1 MEFFTSTTINIM
13 VRSFKPGFR
22 FRMGKYLSWS
32 PILVPWIHPDGCR
45 PRRPITKRPTSNAL
59 TSVTS
64 GKLSLPKA
72 LLSPSLFNSN
82 VMSNWSN
89 SQKPWRVFH
98 KKKVRIAL
106 YWPSIMNPFHTIL
119 YTECFHFCCENRF
132 DQLESEMKLAR
143 FLNFRRVPIRQ
154 VQREKTPGISSIS
167 RPITGRALQPSPA
180 TESKS
185 CPGR

>member
-1 MEFFTSTTINIM
+1 MLLLFSEN
-13 VRSFKPGFR
+13 
-22 FRMGKYLSWS
+22 YLFSSQSS
-32 PILVPWIHPDGCR
+32 PQ
-45 PRRPITKRPTSNAL
+45 S
-59 TSVTS
+59 
-64 GKLSLPKA
+64 
-72 LLSPSLFNSN
+72 
-82 VMSNWSN
+82 MSNWSN

-154 VQREKTPGISSIS
+154 VQREKTPGISSRISSTS
-167 RPITGRALQPSPA
+167 RPITGRTLQPSPA

-185 CPGR
+185 CPGRYNKLLFSMQLI